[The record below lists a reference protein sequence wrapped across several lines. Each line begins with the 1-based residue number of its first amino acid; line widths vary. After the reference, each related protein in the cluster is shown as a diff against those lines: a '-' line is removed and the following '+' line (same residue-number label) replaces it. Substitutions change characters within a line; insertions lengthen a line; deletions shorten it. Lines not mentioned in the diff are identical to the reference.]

1 MDPHN
6 FDPSN
11 VAASSEVQHA
21 LMDDQQ
27 ADRAEQEAFEQQ
39 MAAARLA
46 DWAMPD
52 WGSRGSLRPNVSS
65 DGQQSRDELMDALA
79 RSNLLSSEEV
89 VINDEHGTA
98 ELRPVKKPRIRN
110 NPQGVPL
117 ERQLGEIA
125 NSSGGGGA
133 MPSALA
139 LQSAHST
146 GIVITEKRDKR
157 PLYSEDGPV
166 ILSLEAALIKGGM
179 TATPARQYASSLLN
193 FSRWLFANNRASIV
207 ARLDSEALSDD
218 GDVREFTAE
227 GKNNKLLKALNH
239 LRKFRSTGV
248 TTPVIHP
255 GRETPP
261 LYAED
266 VPVISSLEESLIEA
280 GMAATTVKPYVGS
293 LRSFSR
299 WLFAK
304 DKPSIAAR
312 LKSKSL
318 SDDGDVI
325 EFTGTG
331 SRVNFFRALN
341 HLRTFWSTGAP
352 IGRDTPPLYAEDVPV
367 ISSLEEALIEAGMAA
382 TTVKPYV
389 GSLRSFSRWLFAKDK
404 PSIVARLKSESLSD
418 AGDVFEFT
426 GTASR
431 VNFFLA
437 LNHLRTFWSTGAP
450 IGRGTPPLY
459 AEDVPVISSLEEA
472 LIEAGMAATTVEQYV
487 GPLRSFSRWL
497 FAKDKPSIAARLK
510 SESLSDAGDVFEFT
524 GTASRVNFFRALNH
538 LRTFWSTGA
547 PIGRGNTKSN
557 PPPQKV
563 ARVNSEKAVRMEP
576 KGVGNAAAQHSAWQE
591 AGRRPEQIPRP
602 RDDQPAP
609 SVFVQEHVAFDPE
622 QMSPGKLRRVLEHL
636 DDQSMPSPADP
647 EGLLRLE
654 QELRQDIQAGQNNQP
669 APSFAVGPDF
679 DSGQLAFEPEE
690 LRQLLDDEPA
700 PSGVASN
707 SGPTDQWAHE
717 RGPLPNL
724 SMYLPLDFQHSPK
737 WASEEHV
744 AFDPEQMSPAEL
756 RRVLEHLDDQ
766 SMPSPADPEG
776 LLRLEQELRQDIQ
789 AGQNNQPAPSF
800 AVGPDFDT
808 EQLAFEPEELRQL
821 LDDEPA
827 PSGVASNSGP
837 ADQWAHERGPLPNLS
852 MYLPLDFQHSP
863 KWASEEHVA
872 FDPKQ
877 MSPAELRRVLEH
889 PDDQS
894 MPSPADPEGLL
905 RLEQELRQD
914 IQAGQNN
921 QPAPSFAVG
930 PDSIT
935 EQLTFEAG
943 GPAPSKGS

>member
-1 MDPHN
+1 
-6 FDPSN
+6 
-11 VAASSEVQHA
+11 
-21 LMDDQQ
+21 
-27 ADRAEQEAFEQQ
+27 
-39 MAAARLA
+39 
-46 DWAMPD
+46 
-52 WGSRGSLRPNVSS
+52 
-65 DGQQSRDELMDALA
+65 MDALA

-239 LRKFRSTGV
+239 LRKFRSTGA

-304 DKPSIAAR
+304 DKPSIVAR
-312 LKSKSL
+312 LKSESL

-557 PPPQKV
+557 PPP
-563 ARVNSEKAVRMEP
+563 
-576 KGVGNAAAQHSAWQE
+576 
-591 AGRRPEQIPRP
+591 RRSPASIPRRRYGWSRKASATP
-602 RDDQPAP
+602 LRSTAR
-609 SVFVQEHVAFDPE
+609 
-622 QMSPGKLRRVLEHL
+622 GRKL
-636 DDQSMPSPADP
+636 
-647 EGLLRLE
+647 
-654 QELRQDIQAGQNNQP
+654 
-669 APSFAVGPDF
+669 
-679 DSGQLAFEPEE
+679 
-690 LRQLLDDEPA
+690 
-700 PSGVASN
+700 
-707 SGPTDQWAHE
+707 
-717 RGPLPNL
+717 
-724 SMYLPLDFQHSPK
+724 
-737 WASEEHV
+737 
-744 AFDPEQMSPAEL
+744 
-756 RRVLEHLDDQ
+756 
-766 SMPSPADPEG
+766 
-776 LLRLEQELRQDIQ
+776 
-789 AGQNNQPAPSF
+789 
-800 AVGPDFDT
+800 
-808 EQLAFEPEELRQL
+808 
-821 LDDEPA
+821 
-827 PSGVASNSGP
+827 
-837 ADQWAHERGPLPNLS
+837 
-852 MYLPLDFQHSP
+852 
-863 KWASEEHVA
+863 
-872 FDPKQ
+872 
-877 MSPAELRRVLEH
+877 
-889 PDDQS
+889 
-894 MPSPADPEGLL
+894 
-905 RLEQELRQD
+905 
-914 IQAGQNN
+914 
-921 QPAPSFAVG
+921 
-930 PDSIT
+930 
-935 EQLTFEAG
+935 AG
-943 GPAPSKGS
+943 GPSRFQDHGMINPPRRFSSKSTSRSIQSRCLRGSFGECSNIWMINLCLLQPIERGFSDWNRSFARTSRQGRIISPLHHLPSVQISIQGSSLLNRRSFGNYWMMNRRRREWHLTQARQISGLTSGGHCLIYQCISPGLPAQPQMGVGRARRVRPRADVSSGASASARTSG